1 MDLKQLNYHYNKFKF
16 GEDNFH
22 YLMKRR
28 VKDILMVSSFY
39 DAYIFEQDGRL
50 SEQIFGEY
58 KHLNLTTIPRITSV
72 PTKEEALKKIS
83 IHNYDLVITMM
94 RVGETIPFELSSAIK
109 KLSPDTPVLLL
120 LNNTGDINLIQKF
133 PEKMVYIDN
142 VFYWNGDSKLF
153 LAMIKYVEDRWNCD
167 FDTTVGLVRVILLVE
182 DSINFYSS
190 YLPLLYAE
198 IMKQTQ
204 LLIDTEMNDMNKRLR
219 MRARPKVLLANNYE
233 DAIEIYSK
241 YKEFIVCLISD
252 IDFPKLNDDYLGAGL
267 KLLNEIRHLNADL
280 PILMQSANQ
289 DYQKEVLK
297 KNASF
302 IRKHDRNLM
311 KDLKV
316 FIKTNLG
323 YGDFVFKDEKNNIY
337 GKANTLK
344 EFEKILAE
352 IPDFSLLYHSRRNHF
367 SSWLIAHGEFLVAKK
382 IRPIGTSEFSSI
394 DDLRNFLLNTFKE
407 VKSLRARG
415 KIINFDNAEFNLEDQ
430 IVKIAEGS
438 LGGKGRGLAF
448 MNSLLNSMEF
458 DESYPEVNISIPA
471 TCIIGTNEFDNFID
485 LNNITPEISEK
496 SDEDIER
503 YFLQCKL
510 SKELEDRLYNLI
522 LELKNPLAVRSSSL
536 LEDSQAQPFA
546 GIYSTYMLP
555 NISEDIDERYD
566 DLKNAI
572 KLVYSSI
579 FVKKARDYI
588 ENVNYMI
595 AEEKM
600 AIIIQ
605 EVTGSRFGNFYFP
618 NFSGVAQSFNFYP
631 TSDLNNSDGIAT
643 IAVGMG
649 KSVVEGENTYRF
661 CPKYPKK
668 ELLSGEYLVG
678 NSQRDFYAIDLEDK
692 EYDLLSGEDVCLKKV
707 NVRNPMIKEALKD
720 LVSYWDYNSKAFI
733 SGMFGEGMPVVTFE
747 NIVKYNKFPLA
758 NILEDIL
765 SIGEVAMGVPVE
777 IEFAVNLQPNIQ
789 KIKKPTFYI
798 LQIRP
803 LSINAEDVVIDA
815 HEADPKDCLIFS
827 NFSMGNGIVDDLT
840 YIVYVKPDVFD
851 NTKTIEIMNEID
863 AVNREMLQ
871 KDIHYIL
878 IGPGRWGSRDRFL
891 GIPTAFSNISMAK
904 VIVEVGLENFRV
916 DPSQGT
922 HFFHNILSMNIGY
935 VSVPYGV
942 NNNILNWDKLDKIEV
957 VEETK
962 YIKVVKTE
970 KAMIVK
976 MDGKRGLCYVRI

>member
-1 MDLKQLNYHYNKFKF
+1 
-16 GEDNFH
+16 
-22 YLMKRR
+22 
-28 VKDILMVSSFY
+28 
-39 DAYIFEQDGRL
+39 
-50 SEQIFGEY
+50 
-58 KHLNLTTIPRITSV
+58 
-72 PTKEEALKKIS
+72 
-83 IHNYDLVITMM
+83 MM
-94 RVGETIPFELSSAIK
+94 RVGETIPFELSKAIK
-109 KLSPDTPVLLL
+109 EVSIDTPVLLL
-120 LNNTGDINLIQKF
+120 LNNTGDINLIKKF
-133 PEKMVYIDN
+133 PEKMIHIDN

-153 LAMIKYVEDRWNCD
+153 LAMIKYVEDKWNCD

-233 DAIEIYSK
+233 DAINIYNK
-241 YKEFIVCLISD
+241 YKEFIVCVISD
-252 IDFPKLNDDYLGAGL
+252 IDFPKQNDDYLGAGI
-267 KLLNEIRHLNADL
+267 KLLNEIRTMNVDL

-289 DYQKEVLK
+289 DYQDTVLNM
-297 KNASF
+297 NAAF
-302 IRKHDRNLM
+302 IRKHDRNLI
-311 KDLKV
+311 KELKV
-316 FIKTNLG
+316 FIKANLG
-323 YGDFVFKDEKNNIY
+323 YGDFIFKDEKGNQY

-344 EFEKILAE
+344 EFEKILID
-352 IPDFSLLYHSRRNHF
+352 IPEVSLMFHSKRNHF

-394 DDLRNFLLNTFKE
+394 DELRTFLLDTFKE

-471 TCIIGTNEFDNFID
+471 TCIIGTNEFDNFVEI
-485 LNNITPEISEK
+485 NNITSEISEK
-496 SDEDIER
+496 SDSEIEK
-503 YFLQCKL
+503 YFLTCQLSDEL
-510 SKELEDRLYNLI
+510 SKRLYKVAHELE
-522 LELKNPLAVRSSSL
+522 NPLAVRSSSL

-555 NISEDIDERYD
+555 NNSEMIDDRFQ
-566 DLKNAI
+566 DLTNAV

-605 EVTGSRFGNFYFP
+605 EVTGSKFGDYYFP

-631 TSDLNNSDGIAT
+631 TSNLNNSDGIAT

-649 KSVVEGENTYRF
+649 KSVVEGENSYRF

-678 NSQRDFYAIDLEDK
+678 NSQKDFYAIDLSDNS
-692 EYDLLSGEDVCLKKV
+692 YDLLNGEDACLKKV
-707 NVRNPMIKEALKD
+707 QIRNQSIKPALKD
-720 LVSYWDYNSKAFI
+720 IISYWDYSSQAYV
-733 SGMFGEGMPVVTFE
+733 SSMFGEGMPVVTFE
-747 NIVKYNKFPLA
+747 NIVKFNSFPLA
-758 NILEDIL
+758 SIIEDIL

-777 IEFAVNLQPNIQ
+777 IEFSVNLQPNKLKIQ
-789 KIKKPTFYI
+789 KGTFYI

-803 LSINAEDVVIDA
+803 LSINAEEVVIDSNDVVPN
-815 HEADPKDCLIFS
+815 ECLIYS
-827 NFSMGNGIVDDLT
+827 QYSMGNGVVNDLKH
-840 YIVYVKPDVFD
+840 ILFVKPESFD
-851 NTKTIEIMNEID
+851 NTATIEIMNEID
-863 AVNREMLQ
+863 EINREML
-871 KDIHYIL
+871 KEDIHYVL

-904 VIVEVGLENFRV
+904 VIVEAGLENFRV

-935 VSVPYGV
+935 VSVPYGEED
-942 NNNILNWDKLDKIEV
+942 NILNWNQLNNFKTVKEK
-957 VEETK
+957 K
-962 YIKVVKTE
+962 YIKVVETDNY
-970 KAMIVK
+970 MTIK
-976 MDGKRGLCYVRI
+976 MDGKRGLCVVK